1 MLSPSNRTSSD
12 WKGMKY
18 GIMASPFGTNGL
30 STPPFG
36 LGSIDALKM
45 PVAAADSATA
55 TGFNFSRHGLT
66 AAEEK
71 AERTQWRNALEF
83 YKDFKMM
90 DISYDGY
97 FKQHDFAVVTQ
108 YVNYSQPD
116 YFSVDIESFPELET
130 WMEVGF
136 KSANF
141 ASAKRTGESDSAA
154 SLRMAQSWLGGV
166 AAAAKAAKPNVK
178 VYMYDIWAMYDEGY
192 QITSW
197 PMAATIGLA
206 GMPSYY
212 GVENGLDVLAGKVR
226 VERLAVGTSAELI
239 PWLTPGATGGTGGPP
254 DLADPGGAMFNM
266 LIQCFANGATGFNIY
281 TSEHY
286 LPLPI
291 SPSGNASV

>member
-1 MLSPSNRTSSD
+1 MNAQRCRFLQFVDDPAKGLSSISTWKALGFNTVPGDSASYATPPGALGGSIAGARGLLSPSNRTSSD

-30 STPPFG
+30 SAPPFG

-71 AERTQWRNALEF
+71 AERTQWRNALQF
-83 YKDFKMM
+83 YKAFKTI
-90 DISYDGY
+90 DISYNGY
-97 FKQHDFAVVTQ
+97 FKTHDFAVVTQ

-116 YFSVDIESFPELET
+116 YLTVDIESFPELEA
-130 WMEVGF
+130 WMEIGF

-141 ASAKRTGESDSAA
+141 ASAKKSGESDSAA

-166 AAAAKAAKPNVK
+166 AAAAKAARPDVK
-178 VYMYDIWAMYDEGY
+178 VYMYDIWARYDSGY

-197 PMAATIGLA
+197 PMAAAIGLA
-206 GMPSYY
+206 DMPSYCKH
-212 GVENGLDVLAGKVR
+212 LTAMHCK
-226 VERLAVGTSAELI
+226 TS
-239 PWLTPGATGGTGGPP
+239 
-254 DLADPGGAMFNM
+254 M
-266 LIQCFANGATGFNIY
+266 
-281 TSEHY
+281 
-286 LPLPI
+286 
-291 SPSGNASV
+291 